1 MPIRRINADPVVL
14 QMSYSPP
21 FSQEEL
27 DQLDISLGITARAT
41 SVTGDDVDDD
51 DIDDSETAQP
61 VTPSAAPAKTV
72 KDPIVPGD
80 YRAEP
85 CSLCLVNDEECCNQ
99 LGKPRAKSCASC
111 ASNRRRCTQPAPVL
125 ADVAVA

>member
-61 VTPSAAPAKTV
+61 VTPSAAPAKV
-72 KDPIVPGD
+72 RWPCELSDAVGLPICRLSRTP
-80 YRAEP
+80 
-85 CSLCLVNDEECCNQ
+85 
-99 LGKPRAKSCASC
+99 
-111 ASNRRRCTQPAPVL
+111 
-125 ADVAVA
+125 